1 MGRRIKVRDI
11 AIWHDRMGMTADEI
25 ASEYELEL
33 SQIFAALTYYFDNRE
48 QIDRSIR
55 ESGTLVLEL
64 RDRDPSEFQ
73 KKLNELRGG

>member
-1 MGRRIKVRDI
+1 LGRRIKVRDI